1 MHNAAS
7 PNIGPEE
14 FGRVAVVMGGQS
26 AEREISLKT
35 GKAVLDALLSEGV
48 DAVAMEPGPV
58 FIEQLK
64 HRNIDRV
71 FIALHGPG
79 GEDGTIQGAL
89 ELAGIPYTG
98 SGVMASAIAMDKAK
112 SKLIWQALNI
122 ATPSFQLLH
131 EDEEAD
137 ENWQLGVEYPLAVKP
152 VAEGSSIGIY
162 KVKNDLELKNGL
174 AGARRFGEAV
184 LIEQWVEGDEFTV
197 AILKDRTLPAIGM
210 STTHEFFDFD
220 AKYKDGDTEYRCPC
234 GLTEQQENEMAE
246 LSLAAFR
253 TLDCSGWG
261 RVDLMRDTQG
271 KFWVIE
277 VNTVPGLTDHSLV
290 PMAAAVAGIEYSK
303 LVLEILESSF
313 N

>member
-1 MHNAAS
+1 MVNVAPS
-7 PNIGPEE
+7 SIRPQE
-14 FGRVAVVMGGQS
+14 FGRVAVVMGGKS

-35 GKAVLDALLSEGV
+35 GKAVLEALLSEGI
-48 DAVAMEPGPV
+48 DAVEMEPGPT

-64 HRNIDRV
+64 QREIDRV

-131 EDEEAD
+131 EHEETRQ
-137 ENWQLGVEYPLAVKP
+137 NWQLKVQYPLAVKP
-152 VAEGSSIGIY
+152 VSEGSSIGIY
-162 KVKNDLELKNGL
+162 KVNNELELKNGL
-174 AGARRFGEAV
+174 AGARRFGETV
-184 LIEQWVEGDEFTV
+184 LIEQWVEGDEYTV
-197 AILKDRTLPAIGM
+197 AILKDQALPAIGM

-220 AKYKDGDTEYRCPC
+220 AKYQDDDTEYSCPC
-234 GLTEQQENEMAE
+234 GLTEQQEKQMAE

-253 TLDCSGWG
+253 TLDCTGWG
-261 RVDLMRDTQG
+261 RVDLIRDTQG

-277 VNTVPGLTDHSLV
+277 VNTVPGMTDHSLV
-290 PMAAAVAGIEYSK
+290 PMAAAAAGIQYSK
-303 LVLEILESSF
+303 LVLEILASSF